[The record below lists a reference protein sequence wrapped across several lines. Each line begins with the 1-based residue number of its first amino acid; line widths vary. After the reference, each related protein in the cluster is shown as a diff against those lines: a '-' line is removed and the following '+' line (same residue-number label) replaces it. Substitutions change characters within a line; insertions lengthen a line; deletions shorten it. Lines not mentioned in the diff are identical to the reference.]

1 MKFNKCVRCGSFFA
15 SSDNICPNC
24 KHKDQ
29 VDMLSIRDYL
39 ANNELPQNIEML
51 SSQSGVSVKNI
62 NRYLQSKE
70 FSDIKDSFF
79 NANPSNIGT
88 SL

>member
-1 MKFNKCVRCGSFFA
+1 MNFNKCVRCGSFFA

-24 KHKDQ
+24 QHKDK
-29 VDMLSIRDYL
+29 VDMISIRNYL

-62 NRYLQSKE
+62 NRYLKTKE
-70 FSDIKDSFF
+70 FSDIKESFF